1 MALFSML
8 VKLGLDAS
16 SFEAGAKKAES
27 TMTGLGRSII
37 GSVKGQLAAA
47 FSIGAVSA
55 FTHSVIEAADRIGDL
70 SAQFGL
76 TNEQVQK
83 LEIAAGRVGVQTE
96 SIGQMLA
103 KVGEYR
109 RKAGEGDAES
119 LANLQKMGVSL
130 KDIQT
135 SSVSNWDLA
144 EKITRSYES
153 SNRTSK
159 EQADIFDVTGM
170 KAQKLLAV
178 FEEMHRMGPVK
189 MFSDEDI
196 QSISEFKDA
205 TDDIVRNMKVA
216 AAPMVGWWA
225 KVMNDRADMERKGFD
240 KWYNLNLI
248 GALGRAFTGD
258 ADGAKTPG
266 MSKDEVRAE
275 AARRKAQRAADSE
288 DMYAP
293 KMSSV
298 QPGGNQRSMSGGPL
312 RSIGGILFD
321 RADDTDARRMMID
334 LQKRTAAA
342 TEKTATTLDS
352 ATRQ

>member
-1 MALFSML
+1 ML
-8 VKLGLDAS
+8 VKLGLDAT

-27 TMTGLGRSII
+27 TMVGLGRSIM

-47 FSIGAVSA
+47 FSVGAVST

-109 RKAGEGDAES
+109 RKAGEGDAEA
-119 LANLQKMGVSL
+119 LASLQKMGVSL

-135 SSVSNWDLA
+135 SSVLNWDLA
-144 EKITRSYES
+144 EKITRSYEAG
-153 SNRTSK
+153 NRTSK
-159 EQADIFDVTGM
+159 DQSDVLDVTGM

-189 MFSDEDI
+189 LFSDEDI
-196 QSISEFKDA
+196 EAISKFKDA
-205 TDDIVRNMKVA
+205 TDDLARNMKVA
-216 AAPMVGWWA
+216 AAPAVGWWA
-225 KVMNDRADMERKGFD
+225 KVMNDRAEIEKRPDV
-240 KWYNLNLI
+240 KWYHGSFIAALMKNI
-248 GALGRAFTGD
+248 GSD
-258 ADGAKTPG
+258 PDGIKTAG
-266 MSKDEVRAE
+266 MSKEEVRAE
-275 AARRKAQRAADSE
+275 AARRKAQRAADAE
-288 DMYAP
+288 PMY
-293 KMSSV
+293 KSKVKEQQVS
-298 QPGGNQRSMSGGPL
+298 RSMSGGPL
-312 RSIGGILFD
+312 RSVGGILFD
-321 RADDTDARRMMID
+321 RADDSDSRRAILK
-334 LQKRTAAA
+334 LQERTAAA
-342 TEKTATTLDS
+342 TEKTATVLDG